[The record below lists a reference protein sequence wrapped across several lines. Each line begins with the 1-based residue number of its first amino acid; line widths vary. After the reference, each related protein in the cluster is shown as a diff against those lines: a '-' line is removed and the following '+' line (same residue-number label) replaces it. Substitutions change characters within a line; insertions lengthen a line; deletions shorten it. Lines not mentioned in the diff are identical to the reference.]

1 MTPDPF
7 DPASLGRPVTAAT
20 LDALKNTPTRAKLP
34 RPAAGEQY
42 LGGPIPRDWLSRAAR
57 LPGKAYHLGTAL
69 WYAAV
74 RSKGKNPTVIL
85 TSTLSACFGLGTRT
99 TRTRALAALRGAGL
113 VRVEERTGR
122 SPRVTILPIGTKCDV
137 ADVE

>member
-20 LDALKNTPTRAKLP
+20 LDALKSAPTRAKLP
-34 RPAAGEQY
+34 RPASGEQY
-42 LGGPIPRDWLSRAAR
+42 LGGPIPLDWLTCAAC

-69 WYAAV
+69 WYSAG
-74 RSKGKNPTVIL
+74 RSRGKNPTVKL
-85 TSTLSACFGLGTRT
+85 TSTLAAHFGLGART
-99 TRTRALAALRGAGL
+99 TRTRALAALRDAGL

-122 SPRVTILPIGTKCDV
+122 SPLVTILPIGTKCDV
-137 ADVE
+137 SDV